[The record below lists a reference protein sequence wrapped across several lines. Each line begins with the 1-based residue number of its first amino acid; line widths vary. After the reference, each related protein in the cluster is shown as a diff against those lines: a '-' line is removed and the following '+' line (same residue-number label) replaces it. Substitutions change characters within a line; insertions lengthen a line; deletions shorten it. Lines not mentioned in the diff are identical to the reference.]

1 MISGA
6 HRALMAPQEPSPNAG
21 RAMLKTPLAMNH
33 LRQSVMA
40 VPPLAR
46 TSDGRIDAAGNAAII
61 RHIEAGGVR
70 LLLYGGNANLYHL
83 PLDEYEPLLA
93 LLAATA
99 GPETL
104 VVPAAG
110 PTYGL
115 LLEHARMLRG
125 SGFPTA
131 MVLPQQGITTSAGV
145 ATGIRR
151 FAEAAGMPAL
161 VYVKHDGFLE
171 PCDVASLVNDGLVS
185 GIKYATV
192 RPDPAHDPYLREL
205 VGLVDPRLVISGI
218 GEQPAIVHLRD
229 FGLGGFTTGCGCVAP
244 RLSQRLLAAA
254 VAGRWDEAER
264 IRRIFEPL
272 EDLRNAIS
280 PIRVLHEAVA
290 AAGVADTG
298 PLLPLLDVVEQA
310 HRPAI
315 AAAARALL
323 AANGPG

>member
-1 MISGA
+1 MT
-6 HRALMAPQEPSPNAG
+6 QSP
-21 RAMLKTPLAMNH
+21 LTFDH

-46 TSDGRIDAAGNAAII
+46 GADGRIDAAANAAII

-83 PLDEYEPLLA
+83 PLAEYEPLLA
-93 LLAATA
+93 LLAEST

-115 LLEHARMLRG
+115 LLEHARLLRG
-125 SGFPTA
+125 SGFSTA

-151 FAEAAGMPAL
+151 FVEAAGMPAL

-171 PCDVASLVNDGLVS
+171 PCDLATLVNDGLVS

-192 RPDPAHDPYLREL
+192 RPDPDHDPYLREL

-244 RLSQRLLAAA
+244 RLSQRLLSAA

-272 EDLRNAIS
+272 EDLRNAIN

-290 AAGVADTG
+290 AAGIAATG
-298 PLLPLLDVVEQA
+298 PLLPLLELVEEA
-310 HRPAI
+310 DRPAI

-323 AANGPG
+323 AANGPGG

>member
-1 MISGA
+1 MLTKPLSP
-6 HRALMAPQEPSPNAG
+6 AL
-21 RAMLKTPLAMNH
+21 
-33 LRQSVMA
+33 LRSSVMA

-46 TSDGRIDAAGNAAII
+46 SAAGRIDAAANAAII
-61 RHIEAGGVR
+61 RHIEGGGVR

-83 PLDEYEPLLA
+83 PLDEYQPLLA
-93 LLAATA
+93 MLAAAA

-125 SGFPTA
+125 SGYPTA

-151 FAEAAGMPAL
+151 FVEAAELPAL
-161 VYVKHDGFLE
+161 IYIKQDGFLE
-171 PCDVASLVNDGLVS
+171 PSDVARLVDDGLVS

-192 RPDPAHDPYLREL
+192 RDLAAEDPYLREL
-205 VGLVDPRLVISGI
+205 VGRVDPRLVISGI

-244 RLSQRLLAAA
+244 QLSQRLLAAA

-264 IRRIFEPL
+264 IRGIFEPL

-290 AAGVADTG
+290 AAGIASTG
-298 PLLPLLDVVEQA
+298 PLLPLLDIVAAE

-315 AAAARALL
+315 AKAARGLL
-323 AANGPG
+323 AHDQERRTR

>member
-1 MISGA
+1 M
-6 HRALMAPQEPSPNAG
+6 LTEPLS
-21 RAMLKTPLAMNH
+21 RSS
-33 LRQSVMA
+33 LRTSVMA

-46 TSDGRIDAAGNAAII
+46 SADGRIDAAANAAII
-61 RHIEAGGVR
+61 RHIESGGVR

-83 PLDEYEPLLA
+83 PLGEYEPLLEM
-93 LLAATA
+93 LAAAA

-110 PTYGL
+110 PSYGL

-131 MVLPQQGITTSAGV
+131 MVLPQQGITTSGGV

-151 FAEAAGMPAL
+151 FVEAAEMPAV
-161 VYVKHDGFLE
+161 VYIKHDGFLD
-171 PCDVASLVNDGLVS
+171 PADVARLVQDGLVS

-192 RPDPAHDPYLREL
+192 RADPAVDPYLQEL
-205 VGLVDPRLVISGI
+205 AGLVDPAIVISGI

-229 FGLGGFTTGCGCVAP
+229 FGLGGFTTGCGCLAP

-254 VAGRWDEAER
+254 TAGRWEEAER
-264 IRRIFEPL
+264 IRAIFEPL

-290 AAGVADTG
+290 AAGIAATG
-298 PLLPLLDVVEQA
+298 PLLPLLDTVA
-310 HRPAI
+310 DADRPAI
-315 AAAARALL
+315 ATTARALL